1 VRYPAPW
8 KKFPKKLKI
17 NFEIPINE
25 ADVYKWGLWS
35 RGGLF
40 LVNRRAILAYTNAL
54 SAYRET
60 RIKTASQGQLII
72 MLYDEAVKHLDR
84 GLELLEVNASGK
96 KDPGKIE
103 QINKAVLKTQEIITE
118 LMVSLDFEQGG
129 EIAQNLFSLYTWFN
143 KELLDA
149 NIKQD
154 MRRITIIRNMLD
166 ELRGAWS
173 EIAVKNTSETAGK
186 AVTGVNIA
194 G

>member
-1 VRYPAPW
+1 M
-8 KKFPKKLKI
+8 
-17 NFEIPINE
+17 
-25 ADVYKWGLWS
+25 
-35 RGGLF
+35 
-40 LVNRRAILAYTNAL
+40 AYTKAL

-72 MLYDEAVKHLDR
+72 MLYDEAVKQLDY
-84 GLELLEVNASGK
+84 GLDLLAMDTAGK
-96 KDPGKIE
+96 RDPGKIE
-103 QINKAVLKTQEIITE
+103 LVNKAVLKTQEIVTE

-143 KELLDA
+143 KELLEA

-154 MRRITIIRNMLD
+154 LRRITVVRTMLKD
-166 ELRGAWS
+166 LRGAWS
-173 EIAVKNTSETAGK
+173 EIAAKNASEGAGK

>member
-1 VRYPAPW
+1 
-8 KKFPKKLKI
+8 
-17 NFEIPINE
+17 
-25 ADVYKWGLWS
+25 
-35 RGGLF
+35 
-40 LVNRRAILAYTNAL
+40 
-54 SAYRET
+54 
-60 RIKTASQGQLII
+60 

-84 GLELLEVNASGK
+84 GLDLLEKNATGK

-103 QINKAVLKTQEIITE
+103 LINKAVLKTQEIITE

-129 EIAQNLFSLYTWFN
+129 DIARNLFSLYTWFN

-166 ELRGAWS
+166 ELRGAWN
-173 EIAVKNTSETAGK
+173 EVVVKNASESAGK
-186 AVTGVNIA
+186 TVTGVNIA